1 MVSAYIVDLMA
12 AICTMTGIPDTFAD
26 MAMKHMDSLPKVISD
41 MM

>member
-1 MVSAYIVDLMA
+1 MVSAYIIDLMA

-26 MAMKHMDSLPKVISD
+26 MAMKHMDFPKVISD